1 MAAAAIAHFKEI
13 SFYGTGVGVGH
24 GYGGIEASIVSLFPG
39 HLGRTLDGELAI
51 CTAGLV
57 TDFFDQSSLPVDMA
71 VPAHDQDIVA
81 IVTGIDGRDAVCVG
95 WYMK

>member
-1 MAAAAIAHFKEI
+1 
-13 SFYGTGVGVGH
+13 
-24 GYGGIEASIVSLFPG
+24 
-39 HLGRTLDGELAI
+39 
-51 CTAGLV
+51 
-57 TDFFDQSSLPVDMA
+57 MA